1 MAGKFH
7 KGQSGNPAGKPRGAK
22 NRSSLVAERLFA
34 DEIQEIC
41 GSVIAQAKA
50 GNMQAAKIIL
60 DRVLPPIKDKPI
72 QIDLP
77 NMTSSSDLLKAME
90 CITFALGSGQISPLE
105 GESIVRIVDVHIK
118 ALELNEI
125 EKRLSCLE
133 KQKL

>member
-1 MAGKFH
+1 VAGKFH

>member
-1 MAGKFH
+1 MTGKFH

-60 DRVLPPIKDKPI
+60 DRVLPPMKDKPV

-77 NMTSSSDLLKAME
+77 KMTSSDDLIKAVE
-90 CITFALGSGQISPLE
+90 CIASAVGSGQISPLE
-105 GESIVRIVDVHIK
+105 GESIARIIDIHIK
-118 ALELNEI
+118 ALELNEV
-125 EKRLSCLE
+125 EKRLSNLE
-133 KQKL
+133 KREA

>member
-1 MAGKFH
+1 MAGRFH

-34 DEIQEIC
+34 DESREIC
-41 GSVIAQAKA
+41 GSVIAQAKT

-72 QIDLP
+72 EIDLP
-77 NMTSSSDLLKAME
+77 KMMTCNDLVRAVE
-90 CITFALGSGQISPLE
+90 CITSAVGSGLISPLE
-105 GESIVRIVDVHIK
+105 GESIARIVDIHIK

-125 EKRLSCLE
+125 EKRLSNLE
-133 KQKL
+133 KREP